1 MMIMSTTTSTTTT
14 TTTTGQQLLP
24 QHPLPPPCCHIRVLS
39 RSRSS
44 VSWFPAPPGP
54 SGPRYCGRELASIA
68 HEIGSLMWPPPA
80 STRRGGTATITDQ
93 FIDNTWLPY
102 AYLWSHLL
110 DPGSVYRHV
119 VAFPGQDH
127 TPHQHDDGIDS
138 YMVTRFV
145 ITVVS
150 FIAELSSSTCRCPRS
165 SARLCLPAPL
175 VQQGM
180 PCETVGAA
188 SLAAE
193 SGGYLDIKADNYLV
207 YAVLSILDSYFVAP
221 HTHVTIHRALRN
233 G

>member
-1 MMIMSTTTSTTTT
+1 M
-14 TTTTGQQLLP
+14 GQQLLP

-39 RSRSS
+39 LPRSS

-145 ITVVS
+145 TTVVPGAIS
-150 FIAELSSSTCRCPRS
+150 IHVSLPTISCTSLSSRAP
-165 SARLCLPAPL
+165 CLA
-175 VQQGM
+175 G
-180 PCETVGAA
+180 
-188 SLAAE
+188 
-193 SGGYLDIKADNYLV
+193 
-207 YAVLSILDSYFVAP
+207 
-221 HTHVTIHRALRN
+221 HALRDN
-233 G
+233 RRSQLGGRFRWLPRHQGGQLPGLRDSIDP